1 MVPPTSHGIPRVPR
15 YSGSGSIQIP
25 FEYVT
30 LTPFGRPSHAVPLG
44 ILTLFAVRNP
54 VNIAT
59 YGLASSAFAR
69 HYSRNLG

>member
-1 MVPPTSHGIPRVPR
+1 MSRGTLDPAKST
-15 YSGSGSIQIP
+15 IP
-25 FEYVT
+25 FKYMA
-30 LTPFGRPSHAVPLG
+30 LTFFGRPSHAVPLE
-44 ILTLFAVRNP
+44 IASYIAVRNP

>member
-1 MVPPTSHGIPRVPR
+1 MSRG
-15 YSGSGSIQIP
+15 
-25 FEYVT
+25 T
-30 LTPFGRPSHAVPLG
+30 LDPAKSKISFKYMALTFFGRHSHTVPLE
-44 ILTLFAVRNP
+44 IASYIAVRNP